1 MGASI
6 SIHPEIIKSTEVSFV
21 DKKTGRLFTQEE
33 INKIC
38 EKACKEF
45 DYKPAFYDSYKVGK
59 NGKKPYA
66 ELAKRIAEGSNK

>member
-6 SIHPEIIKSTEVSFV
+6 SIHPEIIKSAEVSFV

-33 INKIC
+33 INNIC

-45 DYKPAFYDSYKVGK
+45 DYKSAFYDSYKVV
-59 NGKKPYA
+59 KKPYA

>member
-6 SIHPEIIKSTEVSFV
+6 SIHPQVIKSTEVSFV
-21 DKKTGRLFTQEE
+21 DKKTGHLFLEEE

-45 DYKPAFYDSYKVGK
+45 DYKPTFYDSYKVGK
-59 NGKKPYA
+59 TGKKPYA
-66 ELAKRIAEGSNK
+66 ELARRIAEGSNK